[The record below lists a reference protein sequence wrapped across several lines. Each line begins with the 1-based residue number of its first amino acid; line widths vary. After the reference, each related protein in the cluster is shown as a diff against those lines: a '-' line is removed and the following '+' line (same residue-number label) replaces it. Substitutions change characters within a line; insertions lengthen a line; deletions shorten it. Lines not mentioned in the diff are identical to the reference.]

1 MTRAARV
8 VKLPRMSLTDRQ
20 RAMLDFERTWWTSA
34 GPKYAKIR
42 RVFDLSS
49 SHYYRLLAELIQTH
63 AAADYDPM
71 LVRRLRRKRNLRRR
85 DRLVGPPA
93 RQRPS
98 S

>member
-1 MTRAARV
+1 
-8 VKLPRMSLTDRQ
+8 MSLSDRE
-20 RAMLDFERTWWTSA
+20 RAMLDFERTWWTLP
-34 GPKYAKIR
+34 GPKYVGIR

-85 DRLVGPPA
+85 VRLEGPPA
-93 RQRPS
+93 RQRPYS
-98 S
+98 